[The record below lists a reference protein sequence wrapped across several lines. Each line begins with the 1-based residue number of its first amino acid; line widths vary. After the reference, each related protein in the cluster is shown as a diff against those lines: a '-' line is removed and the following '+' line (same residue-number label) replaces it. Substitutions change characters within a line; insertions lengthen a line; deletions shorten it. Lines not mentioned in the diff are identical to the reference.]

1 MATQSTPDDDA
12 VSIHSI
18 ASGIYEKLP
27 ATSVPITKYKPS
39 GDGAGRVTIFSEL
52 DTQPFTVFTSVVCFA
67 CAIAFLVVVYIRSPA
82 LAMHA
87 KTILIVMLASMLLN
101 VPFSWLGSKETG
113 GIGKDT
119 TTTFAKKAII
129 SSTLYLALVS
139 AAYVVYYIYADKIY
153 GDAQTALG
161 SSAQSGFAWCLLIL
175 AAILV
180 LRSSAKNGA
189 GQNVVYLMAP
199 FLSIAT
205 VCLGLVLIQVKYLTT
220 DG

>member
-1 MATQSTPDDDA
+1 MSTQS
-12 VSIHSI
+12 V
-18 ASGIYEKLP
+18 LP
-27 ATSVPITKYKPS
+27 VPTTKYKPS
-39 GDGAGRVTIFSEL
+39 SAGASAGGVTIFSEL
-52 DTQPFTVFTSVVCFA
+52 DTQPFTVFTSVVCLA
-67 CAIAFLVVVYIRSPA
+67 CAIAFLIVVYIRSPA
-82 LAMHA
+82 LATHA

-113 GIGKDT
+113 GIGKNT
-119 TTTFAKKAII
+119 TTTFALKSIF

-139 AAYVVYYIYADKIY
+139 AAYVVYYRYADKIY
-153 GDAQTALG
+153 GDAQTVSG

-180 LRSSAKNGA
+180 LRSSAKSSA
-189 GQNVVYLMAP
+189 GQNIVYLMAP

-205 VCLGLVLIQVKYLTT
+205 VCLGLLLIQVKYLTT